1 MSQDYATQ
9 DMNTVPT
16 QSVTDAAKINN
27 MTYNISGNRFFV
39 NISSLNPY
47 PRNNYFFDDIIGS
60 DWDNLLKS
68 IKEIGLQ
75 EPIIIT
81 KDNMIVS
88 GHQRVRACKELG
100 IDTVEAVYR
109 EYATEDDLTR
119 AVIEINIIQRGV
131 GNPNPVKFGRC
142 IKELERIYGIRNGGD
157 RKSEKSEP
165 NGLGLITQDDLAEK
179 LHLSTETLRNYKK
192 LADTIPELQELI
204 IDGKIS
210 PKAARAL
217 AKRLSQDEQLELISS
232 LDVSK
237 KYTMKEI
244 ESAVQEYKKQLES
257 KDEQIEADR
266 KKYNDFLKQRDE
278 KFNRERDKL
287 NKELNS
293 KEVEIERLYANPPK
307 PADYD
312 STKVQNMRLKDNITL
327 LEDKIKRLQSQVD
340 AYNGQAAHF
349 TEASD
354 EYKKIMKQRD
364 EAKKELEQLK
374 FESSAQFELAK
385 LTVVVRD
392 FLRNKIA
399 PIKFLECFKSIST
412 NPVVGDD
419 LIDIIDM
426 TEKWCAEMRNVTRNI
441 EYRGGRSGEYVDVEV
456 VGDDIEYYT

>member
-1 MSQDYATQ
+1 MSQDNITQ
-9 DMNTVPT
+9 NL
-16 QSVTDAAKINN
+16 
-27 MTYNISGNRFFV
+27 TYISGNRFFV
-39 NISSLNPY
+39 NISSLKPY

-81 KDNMIVS
+81 KNNMIVS

-217 AKRLSQDEQLELISS
+217 AKRLSQDEQLELIES
-232 LDVSK
+232 LDATK
-237 KYTMKEI
+237 KYTAKEI
-244 ESAVQEYKKQLES
+244 DTAVQEYKAQLDA
-257 KDEQIEADR
+257 KDSQMEADR
-266 KKYNDFLKQRDE
+266 QKYNDFLKQRDE

-287 NKELNS
+287 NKEINS
-293 KEVEIERLYANPPK
+293 KDVEIERLYANPPK

-312 STKVQNMRLKDNITL
+312 STKVQNMRLKDNITI
-327 LEDKIKRLQSQVD
+327 LEDKIKRLQSEVD
-340 AYNGQAAHF
+340 AYNGQAQKY

-426 TEKWCAEMRNVTRNI
+426 TEKWCVEMRNITRNI
-441 EYRGGRSGEYVDVEV
+441 EYHGGKSGEYVDVEV
-456 VGDDIEYYT
+456 INGDVEYYE

>member
-1 MSQDYATQ
+1 MNNTFTQ
-9 DMNTVPT
+9 DV
-16 QSVTDAAKINN
+16 S
-27 MTYNISGNRFFV
+27 NISGNRFFV
-39 NISSLNPY
+39 NISSLKPY

-157 RKSEKSEP
+157 RGNQYKVAEP
-165 NGLGLITQDDLAEK
+165 HGAVVATQEDLAEK
-179 LHLSTETLRNYKK
+179 LHLSTDTLQRYKQ

-217 AKRLSQDEQLELISS
+217 AKRLSQDEQLELIES
-232 LDVSK
+232 LDATK
-237 KYTMKEI
+237 KYTAKEI
-244 ESAVQEYKKQLES
+244 DTAVSEYKAQLDA

-266 KKYNDFLKQRDE
+266 KKYNDYLKQRDE

-307 PADYD
+307 PAGYD
-312 STKVQNMRLKDNITL
+312 RVLKESAM
-327 LEDKIKRLQSQVD
+327 LESENENLRRQMEDLQSQVD

-349 TEASD
+349 TASSE
-354 EYKKIMKQRD
+354 EYKKVMKKLE
-364 EAKKELEQLK
+364 EAKSKLESLNKEFKSQNEL
-374 FESSAQFELAK
+374 SA
-385 LTVVVRD
+385 LTVVVD
-392 FLRNKIA
+392 DMIRNKLA
-399 PIKFLECFKSIST
+399 PIKFMECLNSMNE
-412 NPVVGDD
+412 NPVIAKNLKNIFNAVDQWVSEMRPIIINIHMPDEVRGNAFNEDNVVWEVGDKD
-419 LIDIIDM
+419 QY
-426 TEKWCAEMRNVTRNI
+426 AVYN
-441 EYRGGRSGEYVDVEV
+441 
-456 VGDDIEYYT
+456 